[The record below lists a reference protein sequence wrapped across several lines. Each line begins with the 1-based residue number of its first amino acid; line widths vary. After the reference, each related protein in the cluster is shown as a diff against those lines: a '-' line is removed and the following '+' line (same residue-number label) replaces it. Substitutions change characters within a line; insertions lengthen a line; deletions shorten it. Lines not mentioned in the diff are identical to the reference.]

1 MSQQVFRVITFCIN
15 TRFQS
20 FSTLLNGKVHH
31 HVPRVF
37 VQPMSQQAAAASL
50 NMLVS
55 IHALL
60 L

>member
-1 MSQQVFRVITFCIN
+1 MLPVFFDAAQW
-15 TRFQS
+15 QS
-20 FSTLLNGKVHH
+20 T
-31 HVPRVF
+31 PPCAEI
-37 VQPMSQQAAAASL
+37 QPMSQQAAAASL